1 MDDNP
6 RGMTGSTAVKT
17 IPELVLTPAGHL
29 RIESVKAD
37 APGRWPLPETTARRI
52 TAAFKKGSAEGLL
65 HLATGEPQTGLP
77 AAFSYWREFAGSFLT
92 AVCHVPETVGE
103 EIGPVPPPEAPELE
117 RLSQSAPPMR
127 GSEYL
132 NADVMTALWMELD
145 RHVHGEVA
153 ANKGGLS
160 AWLQNRASLWH
171 RVGRV
176 CFHLA
181 ENKRDPAR
189 PFAFLATYAPRVSS
203 QGKVQ
208 YQPLSRALEEY
219 AGAKNKAGLEK
230 LLTPV
235 QRAAEKSALARELV
249 DSGEV
254 FHPLA
259 WTAAD
264 AYRFLQDAPVL
275 EESGLLLR
283 LPDWWKKRSRPTV
296 RVTVGDQVAGGFG
309 TKAMLDFKVE
319 AALDGEVLSGAE
331 WRRLLQAE
339 SGLVLLKGR
348 WVEVDREKLA
358 QAMAHWEK
366 VRKTTQE
373 EGITFLEAMR
383 LLAGAPMDMARTD
396 DKGTERQW
404 AFIQAGETIAG
415 ILRELRD
422 PQALDDKALDGDL
435 KAELRPYQRT
445 GVGWLHFL
453 ARLGLGAC
461 LADDMGLGKTIQVLA
476 LLLIFKRE
484 ADKKPAQARPS
495 IIVLP
500 ASLLANWKAELS
512 RFAPTLSAKFIHPAE
527 MEAGEIAAISR
538 APAKALAGVDAV
550 FTSYGMLLRQPWLKD
565 VSWRLA
571 VLDEAQAIKNPSTRQ
586 TRAVKDLRADA
597 RVALTGTP
605 IENRLSDLW
614 SLFDFLCP
622 GLLGSL
628 KEFDAFARTLEDRE
642 TDAYAPLRALAR
654 PYILRRLKTDPAVIS
669 DLPDKTEVQAF
680 CPLTRKQAALYEKS
694 VEELRRRL
702 DGLEPGPERRGTIL
716 AFLLRFK
723 QICNHPAQWLGT
735 GDYAPGESGKFG
747 RLREIAEEIAS
758 RQDKA
763 LIFTQFREMTGP
775 LAEFL
780 AGVFGRSGVVL
791 HGGVPVKKRKALVDA
806 FQAEDGPP
814 FFVLSLKAGGT
825 GLNLTAASHV
835 VHFDRWWNPAV
846 ENQATDRAFR
856 IGQKRN
862 VMVHKFVCRGTIEE
876 KIDALI
882 RDKTALAKDLLET
895 GAQAV
900 MTEMKDDELL
910 KFVALDVH
918 RIAVVGDE

>member
-1 MDDNP
+1 
-6 RGMTGSTAVKT
+6 MTGSTAVAT
-17 IPELVLTPAGHL
+17 TLDLILTPAGHL
-29 RIESVKAD
+29 RIESVEA
-37 APGRWPLPETTARRI
+37 AGPGRCPLPEATVRRI
-52 TAAFKKGSAEGLL
+52 ATAFEKGSFEGLL
-65 HLATGEPQTGLP
+65 HLATVEPQTALP
-77 AAFSYWREFAGSFLT
+77 ATFSYWREFCAGFLT
-92 AVCHVPETVGE
+92 MLCHVPETAGE
-103 EIGPVPPPEAPELE
+103 ELGPVPPPEAPELA

-132 NADVMTALWMELD
+132 NANVMMALWTELD
-145 RHVHGEVA
+145 RHVRGEVA
-153 ANKGGLS
+153 AGKGGLS
-160 AWLQNRASLWH
+160 AWLQNRAPLWH

-181 ENKRDPAR
+181 ENKRDPER

-203 QGKVQ
+203 QGRVQ
-208 YQPLSRALEEY
+208 YQALSRALEEY
-219 AGAKNKAGLEK
+219 AGAKSKAGLEK

-259 WTAAD
+259 WTATD
-264 AYRFLQDAPVL
+264 AYRFLQDAPIL
-275 EESGLLLR
+275 EEAGLLLR
-283 LPDWWKKRSRPTV
+283 VPDWWKKRPRPAV
-296 RVTVGDQVAGGFG
+296 RVTVGSQVSGPFGAG
-309 TKAMLDFKVE
+309 AMLDFKVE
-319 AALDGEVLSGAE
+319 AALDGEVLSDAE

-358 QAMAHWEK
+358 QAMEHWEK
-366 VRKTTQE
+366 VRNASRE
-373 EGITFLEAMR
+373 EGITFLQAMR
-383 LLAGAPMDMARTD
+383 LLSGAPMDMAD
-396 DKGTERQW
+396 ADHKDAARQW
-404 AFIQAGETIAG
+404 AFVEAGETLAG
-415 ILRELRD
+415 ILRELRG
-422 PQALDDKALDGDL
+422 PQALDDRSLGGDL
-435 KAELRPYQRT
+435 KAELRPYQRA
-445 GVGWLHFL
+445 GVGWLRFL

-461 LADDMGLGKTIQVLA
+461 LADDMGLGKTVQVLA
-476 LLLIFKRE
+476 LLLILKRE
-484 ADKKPAQARPS
+484 ADKKPAQTRAS

-500 ASLLANWKAELS
+500 ASLLANWRAELA
-512 RFAPTLSAKFIHPAE
+512 RFAPTLVAKFVHPAE
-527 MEAGEIAAISR
+527 MEAKEIAAISR
-538 APAKALAGVDAV
+538 APAKTLAGVDAV
-550 FTSYGMLLRQPWLKD
+550 FTSYGMLLRQPWLKQ

-571 VLDEAQAIKNPSTRQ
+571 ILDEAQAIKNPSARQ

-628 KEFDAFARTLEDRE
+628 KEFNTFTGALDGRNTN
-642 TDAYAPLRALAR
+642 AYAPLRTLAR

-680 CPLTRKQAALYEKS
+680 CPLTPKQAALYQES
-694 VEELRRRL
+694 VAELRRRL
-702 DGLEPGPERRGTIL
+702 EGLEAGPERRGAIL

-735 GDYAPGESGKFG
+735 GDYIPGESGKFE

-780 AGVFGRSGVVL
+780 AGVFGRPGAVL

-862 VMVHKFVCRGTIEE
+862 VIVHKFVCRGTIEE

-882 RDKTALAKDLLET
+882 RDKTALAKDLLEI
-895 GAQAV
+895 GAQAM

-918 RIAVVGDE
+918 RIAAAGDE

>member
-1 MDDNP
+1 
-6 RGMTGSTAVKT
+6 MTATAAAEHALEM
-17 IPELVLTPAGHL
+17 ILTPAGRL
-29 RIESVKAD
+29 RVESLESAG
-37 APGRWPLPETTARRI
+37 PGLCLLSEATAHGI
-52 TAAFKKGSAEGLL
+52 MAAFEKGSAEGLL
-65 HLATGEPQTGLP
+65 RLATGDPQTALP
-77 AAFSYWREFAGSFLT
+77 AGFAFWKEFGGRFLT
-92 AVCHVPETVGE
+92 ALCHVPETVGA
-103 EIGPVPPPEAPELE
+103 EIGPVPPAEAAEME
-117 RLSQSAPPMR
+117 RLWQSAPPMR
-127 GSEYL
+127 GAEYL
-132 NADVMTALWMELD
+132 NAGVMTALWAELD
-145 RHVHGEVA
+145 RHVRGEA
-153 ANKGGLS
+153 AAGKGGLS
-160 AWLQNRASLWH
+160 AWIRDHAPLWH

-181 ENKRDPAR
+181 ENKRDPER
-189 PFAFLATYAPRVSS
+189 PFAFLATYAPRISS
-203 QGKVQ
+203 QGRVQ

-219 AGAKNKAGLEK
+219 AGAKNEAGLEK

-235 QRAAEKSALARELV
+235 QRAAEKSAFARELV

-275 EESGLLLR
+275 EEAGLLLR
-283 LPDWWKKRSRPTV
+283 VPDWWKKRPRPTV
-296 RVTVGDQVAGGFG
+296 RVTVGDRVAGRFDAG
-309 TKAMLDFKVE
+309 AMLDFKVE
-319 AALDGEVLSGAE
+319 AALDGEALSAAE
-331 WRRLLQAE
+331 WRRLLKAE
-339 SGLVLLKGR
+339 SGLVILKGR

-366 VRKTTQE
+366 VRKAAGE
-373 EGITFLEAMR
+373 DGISFLQAMR
-383 LLAGAPMDMARTD
+383 LLSGAPMDMAGAGENDAAR
-396 DKGTERQW
+396 RW
-404 AFIQAGETIAG
+404 AFVEAGETLAG
-415 ILRELRD
+415 ILRELRE
-422 PQALDDKALDGDL
+422 PRALDDRALGSDL
-435 KAELRPYQRT
+435 KAELRPYQRA
-445 GVGWLHFL
+445 GVGWLRFL

-461 LADDMGLGKTIQVLA
+461 LADDMGLGKTVQVLA
-476 LLLIFKRE
+476 LLLILKRE
-484 ADKKPAQARPS
+484 AKDEPVPARPS

-500 ASLLANWKAELS
+500 ASLLANWRAEIA
-512 RFAPTLSAKFIHPAE
+512 RFAPTLTVKFVHPAE
-527 MEAGEIAAISR
+527 MEAREIAAISR

-550 FTSYGMLLRQPWLKD
+550 FTSYGMFLRQPWLKE

-571 VLDEAQAIKNPSTRQ
+571 VIDEAQAIKNPHSRQ
-586 TRAVKDLRADA
+586 TRAVKELRAGS

-628 KEFDAFARTLEDRE
+628 KEFDAFARDLGDRE
-642 TDAYAPLRALAR
+642 ADAYAPLRALVR
-654 PYILRRLKTDPAVIS
+654 PYILRRLKTDKTVIS
-669 DLPDKTEVQAF
+669 DLPDKTEVVAF
-680 CPLTRKQAALYEKS
+680 CALTRKQAALYQES

-702 DGLEPGPERRGTIL
+702 EIVDGIERRGTIL
-716 AFLLRFK
+716 AFLMRFK

-735 GDYAPGESGKFG
+735 GDYVPDESGKLQ

-775 LAEFL
+775 LAEVL
-780 AGVFGRSGVVL
+780 AGVFGRPGAIL
-791 HGGVPVKKRKALVDA
+791 HGGVPVKKRQAQVDA

-882 RDKTALAKDLLET
+882 RDKTDLAKDLLES
-895 GAQAV
+895 GAQAM

-910 KFVALDVH
+910 KFVALDMH
-918 RIAVVGDE
+918 RVSVGGD

>member
-1 MDDNP
+1 VETP
-6 RGMTGSTAVKT
+6 AVAGA
-17 IPELVLTPAGHL
+17 IEIILTPAGRL
-29 RIESVKAD
+29 RIESAS
-37 APGRWPLPETTARRI
+37 AETSGQSPLPEAAARRI
-52 TAAFKKGSAEGLL
+52 STAFDRGSTEGLI
-65 HLATGEPQTGLP
+65 HLATNEGQTALP
-77 AAFSYWREFAGSFLT
+77 AALSFWREFSGRFLT
-92 AVCHVPETVGE
+92 ALCHVPETAGE
-103 EIGPVPPPEAPELE
+103 DMGPVPSPEYSELDGLC
-117 RLSQSAPPMR
+117 RSAPPLR
-127 GSEYL
+127 GSEYINPGVL
-132 NADVMTALWMELD
+132 AALWEELD
-145 RHVHGEVA
+145 RHVRGETDR
-153 ANKGGLS
+153 GGFS
-160 AWLQNRASLWH
+160 AWLRERAPLWH

-181 ENKRDPAR
+181 ENKRDPER
-189 PFAFLATYAPRVSS
+189 PFAFLATYSPRVSS

-219 AGAKNKAGLEK
+219 SGAKNKAGLEK

-259 WTAAD
+259 WKAAD
-264 AYRFLQDAPVL
+264 AYRFLQDAPAL
-275 EESGLLLR
+275 EEAGLLLR
-283 LPDWWKKRSRPTV
+283 MPDWWKKRTRPAV
-296 RVTVGDQVAGGFG
+296 RVTVGDRVSGMFGAG
-309 TKAMLDFKVE
+309 AMLDFKVE
-319 AALDGEVLSGAE
+319 AALDGEVLSERE
-331 WRRLLQAE
+331 WRRLLAAE

-366 VRKTTQE
+366 VGKAAKE
-373 EGITFLEAMR
+373 DGLSFLEAMR
-383 LLAGAPMDMARTD
+383 LLAGAPMDMASGAQTD
-396 DKGTERQW
+396 EARRW
-404 AFIQAGETIAG
+404 AFVEAGETLAG
-415 ILRELRD
+415 VLRELRA
-422 PQALDDKALDGDL
+422 PQPADDKLFGGDL

-445 GVGWLHFL
+445 GVGWLRFL
-453 ARLGLGAC
+453 SRLGLGAC
-461 LADDMGLGKTIQVLA
+461 LADDMGLGKTIQVLG
-476 LLLIFKRE
+476 LLLTLKRE
-484 ADKKPAQARPS
+484 NERKGGKTRPS
-495 IIVLP
+495 ILVLP
-500 ASLLANWKAELS
+500 ASLLANWKSELA
-512 RFAPTLSAKFIHPAE
+512 RFAPTLCAKFIHPSE
-527 MEAGEIAAISR
+527 MEAGEIAAISL

-550 FTSYGMLLRQPWLKD
+550 FTSYGMLLRQSWLKD

-571 VLDEAQAIKNPSTRQ
+571 ILDEAQAIKNPSARQ
-586 TRAVKDLRADA
+586 TRAVKNLRAEA

-622 GLLGSL
+622 GLLGTL
-628 KEFDAFARTLEDRE
+628 KQFEAFARSLENRP
-642 TDAYAPLRALAR
+642 TDAYAPLRALTR
-654 PYILRRLKTDPAVIS
+654 PYILRRLKTDPAVIF
-669 DLPDKTEVQAF
+669 DLPDKIEVQAF
-680 CPLTRKQAALYEKS
+680 CALSRKQAVLYEQS
-694 VEELRRRL
+694 VEELRRHL
-702 DGLEPGPERRGTIL
+702 DGLDGIERRGAIL
-716 AFLLRFK
+716 AFLMRFK
-723 QICNHPAQWLGT
+723 QICNHPAQWIGT
-735 GDYAPGESGKFG
+735 GDYVPGESGKFE

-758 RQDKA
+758 RQEKV
-763 LIFTQFREMTGP
+763 LIFTQFREMAEP

-780 AGVFGRSGVVL
+780 AGVFDRRGAVL
-791 HGGVPVKKRKALVDA
+791 HGGVPVKKRRDLVNT

-835 VHFDRWWNPAV
+835 IHFDRWWNPAV

-895 GAQAV
+895 GTQAV
-900 MTEMKDDELL
+900 LTEMKDDELI

-918 RIAVVGDE
+918 RVATAGDE